1 MPLLVQRTYSSS
13 NKELRSTE
21 SVDVQAKKP
30 ARSLLFSARAKVQEI
45 PHHHDMTPEEIQAT
59 WYKQQDLTAMK
70 SDAVQVIK
78 RMLTNTMQKDDC
90 IRGLE
95 CRVPEAAKQ
104 RKLNKRNGFN
114 IVWDTQEDQWEDG
127 ITDHEVISIKYQMQ
141 TFKSREAALEVG
153 IQDEKEARKL
163 SSKKRF
169 LPKLKSMRS

>member
-30 ARSLLFSARAKVQEI
+30 ARSLLFSAHAKVQEI
-45 PHHHDMTPEEIQAT
+45 PHHRDMTPEEIQAT

-95 CRVPEAAKQ
+95 YRVPEAAKQ
-104 RKLNKRNGFN
+104 RKLNKRNGFQ